1 MLLQI
6 LILELYFII
15 QRHTQEGPV
24 CFKHDFDN
32 KIILTKALIQN
43 MDTKYL
49 HILRTIDY
57 FQ

>member
-15 QRHTQEGPV
+15 QRYTQKGPL

-32 KIILTKALIQN
+32 KVILTKALIQI

-49 HILRTIDY
+49 RILRTIDY